1 MWNLGSSVFSSPPS
15 FLTSIYVFVQR
26 DEAKAP
32 ALVLANRY
40 HFSYNRKYYVYLAL
54 NLV

>member
-1 MWNLGSSVFSSPPS
+1 MWNLGHSVPPPPS
-15 FLTSIYVFVQR
+15 LTSIYVFVLR

-40 HFSYNRKYYVYLAL
+40 HFSYNRKYYVYLTL

>member
-1 MWNLGSSVFSSPPS
+1 MWNLGSSGFSSPPS
-15 FLTSIYVFVQR
+15 LTSIYVSVLR
-26 DEAKAP
+26 DEAKAR

-40 HFSYNRKYYVYLAL
+40 HFSYNRKHYVYLAL